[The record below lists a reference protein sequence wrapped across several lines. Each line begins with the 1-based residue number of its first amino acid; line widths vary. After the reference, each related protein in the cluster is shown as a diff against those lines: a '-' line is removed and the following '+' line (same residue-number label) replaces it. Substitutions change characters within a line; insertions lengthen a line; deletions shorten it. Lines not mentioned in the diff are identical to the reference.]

1 MRRVCSRGGA
11 NRGVSQRASVVQRI
25 TPQLKGHWQTCTYSF
40 TTILNKH
47 FLLSLALISIEIDT
61 ILADNSRLDGFDC
74 VVVDGFLFVSFVTKT
89 GSTTS
94 PGDLKKMMTVTGR
107 AFFESMRSNEEIPNT
122 GRRLSS

>member
-25 TPQLKGHWQTCTYSF
+25 TPQIKGSWQACTYSF

-61 ILADNSRLDGFDC
+61 ILADNSRFGWLRLRSLLMVAFCELLRD
-74 VVVDGFLFVSFVTKT
+74 KT
-89 GSTTS
+89 ESTTS
-94 PGDLKKMMTVTGR
+94 PGDLKKMTVTGR
-107 AFFESMRSNEEIPNT
+107 AFFESITPMFYEKIWGNPYYR
-122 GRRLSS
+122 